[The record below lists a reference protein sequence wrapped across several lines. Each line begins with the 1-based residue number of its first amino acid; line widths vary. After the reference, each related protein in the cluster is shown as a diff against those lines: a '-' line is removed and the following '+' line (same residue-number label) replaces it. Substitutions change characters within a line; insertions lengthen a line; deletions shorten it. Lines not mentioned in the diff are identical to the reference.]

1 MSAFPIRAGWFG
13 WAGGSIG
20 AKVASTAPIG
30 GVVLTLTYAR
40 ALRATNPSSAQFT
53 ATVAG
58 VGRGVVSTTVGGA
71 GNKVLTITL
80 AAGNFTVGQAVAIT
94 YVPGGTPANRL
105 AYSTGEEIAGGVTT
119 VVAA

>member
-30 GVVLTLTYAR
+30 GVILTLTYAR
-40 ALRATNPSSAQFT
+40 ALRAAPASAQFT

-58 VGRGVVSTTVGGA
+58 VVRGVVSATVGGA

-94 YVPGGTPANRL
+94 YVPGGTPATRL